1 MQSINLIVNHG
12 MCALERQVSGREVS
26 SLKFMTSYSGA
37 LSLAQ
42 FEKYPSL
49 DELIGILALWE
60 K

>member
-1 MQSINLIVNHG
+1 MNHRV
-12 MCALERQVSGREVS
+12 CALAPQVSGRVAAF
-26 SLKFMTSYSGA
+26 LKFMTSYSGA

-42 FEKYPSL
+42 QEKPPSL

>member
-1 MQSINLIVNHG
+1 MNHG
-12 MCALERQVSGREVS
+12 VCVLEPQVSGRVVS
-26 SLKFMTSYSGA
+26 FLKFMTSYSGA

-42 FEKYPSL
+42 LEKSPSL